1 MSTGTTTVYLALLS
15 CLIMTAGCANR
26 TTPSPETIALREMC
40 DELERKLFRDPAVR
54 SFLIYPRCEP
64 GRVTLNGSV
73 RDYEGWEE
81 AGRIAA
87 SMPGVRQVQN
97 NLRILEQ
104 DGMYPDVD

>member
-1 MSTGTTTVYLALLS
+1 MHTTTTTFHLALLC
-15 CLIMTAGCANR
+15 CLALTGCANQGM
-26 TTPSPETIALREMC
+26 PSPETIALREMC

-87 SMPGVRQVQN
+87 AMPGVREVQN
-97 NLRILEQ
+97 NLRIMEP
-104 DGMYPDVD
+104 DSMYPDVD

>member
-1 MSTGTTTVYLALLS
+1 MHSGAKTLHLTVLC
-15 CLIMTAGCANR
+15 CLFTAACANQ

-73 RDYEGWEE
+73 RDYDGWEE

-87 SMPGVRQVQN
+87 SMPGVREVQN
-97 NLRILEQ
+97 NLRILEE
-104 DGMYPDVD
+104 DSLYPDVD

>member
-1 MSTGTTTVYLALLS
+1 MHNGTKTLLHPALLS
-15 CLIMTAGCANR
+15 CLLMAGCANQ

-87 SMPGVRQVQN
+87 GMPGVREVQN
-97 NLRILEQ
+97 NLRILEP
-104 DGMYPDVD
+104 DSMYPDVD